1 MLFKGSI
8 MKLIDHYE
16 AADFPLDVVSQ
27 LKGDRK
33 LFVVFSTCGEREADL
48 IHAKVKLIK
57 KELSAL
63 VDGIFLSHRRSGSE
77 EDRTELL
84 AREADSGIKILLNNA
99 SCPPDMEDETGKG
112 SDMRRALYQM
122 NLEYVNGTGPADIV
136 VVFLDSDVLPEY
148 FGAHFVTGLAG
159 PVLKG
164 YDFAKASFWRAMG
177 RVKKFVAQP
186 LFSLIDHPK
195 ISKLTDLS
203 YPLSGE
209 VAGTL
214 EFFNSVCFWQMYGVE
229 TGINIDTCFGPYR
242 VADVN
247 LGLYDHRHQ
256 SDLNIQKMSFG
267 ILRTFFLQLIDNGI
281 IRLEDGA
288 KVSDVFRVSF
298 IDQDGMRQRM
308 EFNLIEKKYQPLRNV
323 LPPDDFQSVYPFDSS
338 TQKASAK

>member
-1 MLFKGSI
+1 MQA
-8 MKLIDHYE
+8 IDHYE
-16 AADFPLDVVSQ
+16 AADFSPEKVRE
-27 LKGDRK
+27 LKGERK

-48 IHAKVKLIK
+48 IHHKVKLIRD
-57 KELSAL
+57 ELGDF
-63 VDGIFLSHRRSGSE
+63 VDGIFLSHRRSGDE
-77 EDRTELL
+77 ADRTERL
-84 AREADSGIKILLNNA
+84 AREADPYIKILLNNS

-122 NLEYVNGTGPADIV
+122 NLEFVNGTGPSDIV

-148 FGAHFVTGLAG
+148 FGSHFVTGLAG
-159 PVLKG
+159 PVLAG

-195 ISKLTDLS
+195 IAKLTDLS

-214 EFFNSVCFWQMYGVE
+214 EFFNSVCFWQVYGVE
-229 TGINIDTCFGPYR
+229 TGINIETCFGPYR

-267 ILRTFFLQLIDNGI
+267 ILRTFFLQLIENGI

-298 IDQDGMRQRM
+298 IDSDGMRRRM
-308 EFNLIEKKYQPLRNV
+308 EFNLPEKKYQPLRNV
-323 LPPDDFQSVYPFDSS
+323 LPPDDFQSIYPFSADER
-338 TQKASAK
+338 KASMK